1 MKKGFTLVEILVV
14 MSIFSL
20 VSMVALNAF
29 FSTYKVQMQSS
40 STNAL
45 ISESRVLMDKVVRIV
60 EANKIDYEEYFYQ
73 CNVQKKCP
81 LINYENTVD
90 PNDQLGQKDGLYTW
104 QFFDPGFRDAN
115 LNIPDSFGL
124 VCQENTGE
132 LIDYPNENCVSGP
145 LRFSEDIHIGSFYA
159 DAPGNK
165 NAFSLVGSYNDN
177 NVEGERNLLAG
188 KNYVNSDLESVIVS
202 ELYLKSMDGNKKII
216 IGRELNGENSML
228 SILELIAGAYEEDNG
243 VKKNSKNF
251 TCAPKYECGL
261 GNADIGVR
269 HDFYDGQESLF
280 DQAKPISPF
289 RLNIESLWFQL
300 SPLNDREQNFV
311 ANIKTPQTVTIS
323 MVLTASNQ
331 NNLNLFTISPF
342 RYILNKTIVLKD

>member
-73 CNVQKKCP
+73 CNVQQKCP

-104 QFFDPGFRDAN
+104 QFFDPGFRDAE
-115 LNIPDSFGL
+115 LPITDSYGL
-124 VCQENTGE
+124 VCQNAEGE
-132 LIDYPNENCVSGP
+132 SIDYPSDACASGP

-159 DAPGNK
+159 DALNN
-165 NAFSLVGSYNDN
+165 NAFSLNGSYNDN
-177 NVEGERNLLAG
+177 NVFFL
-188 KNYVNSDLESVIVS
+188 
-202 ELYLKSMDGNKKII
+202 
-216 IGRELNGENSML
+216 
-228 SILELIAGAYEEDNG
+228 
-243 VKKNSKNF
+243 
-251 TCAPKYECGL
+251 
-261 GNADIGVR
+261 
-269 HDFYDGQESLF
+269 
-280 DQAKPISPF
+280 
-289 RLNIESLWFQL
+289 
-300 SPLNDREQNFV
+300 
-311 ANIKTPQTVTIS
+311 
-323 MVLTASNQ
+323 
-331 NNLNLFTISPF
+331 
-342 RYILNKTIVLKD
+342 